1 MSITDPSSLAP
12 IAKDAIARL
21 VTGIHRRIFTATDGR
36 LGGRVAGMPVVKLET
51 IGRKTGKRR
60 ETMLTSPVR
69 NGDIIVLVA
78 SYGGDDRHPTWY
90 LNLEANPDVTI
101 TMLGRKRRMSARVAL
116 PDERADLWPGVVEA
130 YEGYGSYQ
138 TKTSR
143 EIPLVI
149 LEPAID

>member
-1 MSITDPSSLAP
+1 MSIIDPSSFAP
-12 IAKDAIARL
+12 NAKDAIARL
-21 VTGIHRRIFTATDGR
+21 VTGVHRRIFTATDGR

-51 IGRKTGKRR
+51 VGRKTGRRR

-69 NGDIIVLVA
+69 KGEAVVLVA

-101 TMLGRKRRMSARVAL
+101 TMLGKKRHMHARVAS
-116 PDERADLWPGVVEA
+116 PGESADLWPDVVDA
-130 YEGYGSYQ
+130 YRGYGSYQ
-138 TKTSR
+138 TKTKR

-149 LEPAID
+149 LEPVTR